1 MSYLKTICGLLMLLM
16 AGMAWSADTL
26 TPEQKEVKHFIEKMY
41 SYDPETFEYGNFLKK
56 TGAPL
61 LRNQV
66 PSGFSAIKYLPEK
79 MCSFLGEYFDEGIL
93 EKKKRKSG
101 VNYCAADSGLVH
113 IRYPYLGDEDLSSA
127 TRGSDIPSPY
137 ITPPVVSGSR
147 AKVEVFPAGNKKI
160 SNPPNFDL
168 GRNLYFLTKSETGWH
183 VTNVMIHTKWPD
195 LDDGTHHC
203 YFSFAKAPN
212 DEEAKEIPK
221 HCRR

>member
-1 MSYLKTICGLLMLLM
+1 MISLKTICGLLALLM
-16 AGMAWSADTL
+16 ANMAWSADTQTL
-26 TPEQKEVKHFIEKMY
+26 EQKEVTQFIEKMY
-41 SYDPETFEYGNFLKK
+41 SYDPETFEFGYFLKK

-66 PSGFSAIKYLPEK
+66 PATYSAIKFQPEK
-79 MCSFLGEYFDEGIL
+79 TCSFLGLFFDDGVL
-93 EKKKRKSG
+93 KKKKGKSG
-101 VNYCAADSGLVH
+101 GDNCEAPD
-113 IRYPYLGDEDLSSA
+113 RYPFLSDDNRSSV
-127 TRGSDIPSPY
+127 TRYEDIPAPY
-137 ITPPVVSGSR
+137 IKPPVIYGGR

-168 GRNLYFLTKSETGWH
+168 GRNLYFLTKLESGWRI
-183 VTNVMIHTKWPD
+183 TNVMIHTKWPD

-203 YFSFAKAPN
+203 YFSFAKTPN